1 MNDQHKNTV
10 RPDQTGGAEIE
21 RTPEMIKNGE
31 PTLGTKHA
39 GQEGAEYVPHVDN
52 EEKNTSNESNT
63 SR

>member
-1 MNDQHKNTV
+1 MNDQDKKAV

-39 GQEGAEYVPHVDN
+39 GQEGVEYVPHIDP
-52 EEKNTSNESNT
+52 EEKNTDNDRDT